1 MKLTRSTLAATAAL
15 ILATGCSQ
23 EGEAPA
29 NQQETADANAM
40 MADPANPYAQ
50 AEMQMMQRME
60 AANGSNPSETWTRK
74 MIEHH
79 RGAIAMSDVL
89 VALGGDPQVVEKARM
104 TADMQRKEIAE
115 LEALLPAGSAQAAAA
130 GGANP
135 YAEAMSEMNQQM
147 MAAMG
152 ENPSETW
159 LEKMIIHHRGGAE
172 MSNVLLELGGDP
184 EVLEKARMT
193 AQKQMQE
200 ASELQR
206 MLGGETPA
214 AAAPGQAPATSAQP
228 APAPAPAQPKAQ
240 AAPKAKAEAPKAAS
254 KAPQEPVADPHAGHD
269 MSNMANMSH

>member
-23 EGEAPA
+23 EAEAPA
-29 NQQETADANAM
+29 NQQETADANAT
-40 MADPANPYAQ
+40 MADPANPYPQ

-206 MLGGETPA
+206 MLSGETPA
-214 AAAPGQAPATSAQP
+214 AAAPGQAPATSTQ
-228 APAPAPAQPKAQ
+228 PAPAPAQPKAK
-240 AAPKAKAEAPKAAS
+240 AAPRAKAEAPKAAS
-254 KAPQEPVADPHAGHD
+254 KAPQEPAADPHAGHD

>member
-23 EGEAPA
+23 EAEAPA
-29 NQQETADANAM
+29 NQQEAADANAM

-115 LEALLPAGSAQAAAA
+115 LEALLPAGSARAAAA

-206 MLGGETPA
+206 MLSGEMPA
-214 AAAPGQAPATSAQP
+214 AAAPGQAPTTSTQTAPVP
-228 APAPAPAQPKAQ
+228 AAPQPKAQ
-240 AAPKAKAEAPKAAS
+240 AARKAKAEAPKPAP
-254 KAPQEPVADPHAGHD
+254 KAPPEPAADPHAGHD